1 VSTNQGE
8 VPVLVGAEPPSWLP
22 QTWRYQDLTFVADD
36 MLAADLAAA
45 LVPDGTITLGG
56 LTARSRT
63 ASDRAYGTHQPSHG
77 RYGQPSLPVPTYDFT
92 LHWADRGT
100 TSQLPNEMLVG
111 TDCPSF
117 PSPDHAWRA
126 FFHGDFSASS
136 PSGSRSELGLI
147 RLAATEAWLGP
158 VRVSPTELAIEV
170 MGHDVAGARLELFG
184 AADRSEREITAA
196 GTTVFP
202 LPDGLPENAWLWL
215 KRDTDWLDYRAFTPQ
230 WTPPGDLAAANVTFD
245 VPVDPAATLD
255 ALLSSGE
262 GPDVEFKSAIPES
275 KPEPR
280 RKVFKTVAAFATGGG
295 GTMVF
300 GMDPDELTVCGLGS
314 EDPKNLR
321 DRLGNLIRESV
332 IPTPNFSI
340 DTHTVDGKALL
351 VLTVQKSPSPPYAIV
366 VDPGSRNKPEYYVRR
381 GASTYYAQPS
391 DLREALA
398 SE

>member
-1 VSTNQGE
+1 
-8 VPVLVGAEPPSWLP
+8 
-22 QTWRYQDLTFVADD
+22 
-36 MLAADLAAA
+36 
-45 LVPDGTITLGG
+45 
-56 LTARSRT
+56 
-63 ASDRAYGTHQPSHG
+63 
-77 RYGQPSLPVPTYDFT
+77 
-92 LHWADRGT
+92 
-100 TSQLPNEMLVG
+100 MLVG

-126 FFHGDFSASS
+126 FFYGDFSATSS
-136 PSGSRSELGLI
+136 SGSRSDLGLI

-158 VRVSPTELAIEV
+158 VRVLPTSLAIEV
-170 MGHDVAGARLELFG
+170 LGEDVEGTRLELFG
-184 AADRSEREITAA
+184 AADRSEREIDAA
-196 GTTVFP
+196 GPAAIP

-215 KRDTDWLDYRAFTPQ
+215 KRGTDWLDYRAFNTQ
-230 WTPPGDLAAANVTFD
+230 WTPPRDLAAANVTFD
-245 VPVDPAATLD
+245 IPVDPAATLD

-262 GPDVEFKSAIPES
+262 GPDVEFKSTFPES
-275 KPEPR
+275 KPDPK
-280 RKVFKTVAAFATGGG
+280 RKVFKTVAAFATGRG

-314 EDPKNLR
+314 EDPKKLR
-321 DRLGNLIRESV
+321 DRLGNLIRETV

-340 DTHTVDGKALL
+340 DHYTVDGKVLL
-351 VLTVQKSPSPPYAIV
+351 ILTVDKSPSPPYAIV